1 MDSVFRAA
9 GMAEV
14 LPDRD
19 AETSSPSHKVC
30 GNVRAM
36 IRWFEH
42 RQVYAPNRTLETNGS
57 LVGRSFDEV
66 WLTAS
71 GGVKLHGWFFPANSG
86 SARADLVLLLLHG
99 NAGNISHRL
108 HFYEAWLE
116 LGVNVF
122 TFDYRGFGRSEGK
135 PGEEG
140 TYQDAQAAAQWL
152 VKKGFAAN
160 RIVALGKS
168 LGGGVASELALREPL
183 GGLILQ
189 STFTSIP
196 DIGSELFPWLPVRWL
211 HRIKYDTVHKLP
223 LIKVPVMVAH
233 GRGDDLIGF
242 HHAERNFKAAN
253 EPKLLWEIHGDHT
266 STIEDGREQYLAGL
280 EKFFHGYVTSAPSS
294 RQ

>member
-9 GMAEV
+9 GIAQV

-42 RQVYAPNRTLETNGS
+42 RQVYAPKRTLETNGS

-71 GGVKLHGWFFPANSG
+71 DGVKLHGWFFPANSG
-86 SARADLVLLLLHG
+86 SARTDVALLLLHG

-140 TYQDAQAAAQWL
+140 TYRDAQAAAHWL
-152 VKKGFAAN
+152 VKRGFAAN

-196 DIGSELFPWLPVRWL
+196 DIGSELFFNVSWCATLSRMRQFRV
-211 HRIKYDTVHKLP
+211 
-223 LIKVPVMVAH
+223 
-233 GRGDDLIGF
+233 
-242 HHAERNFKAAN
+242 
-253 EPKLLWEIHGDHT
+253 
-266 STIEDGREQYLAGL
+266 GL
-280 EKFFHGYVTSAPSS
+280 
-294 RQ
+294 

>member
-1 MDSVFRAA
+1 
-9 GMAEV
+9 
-14 LPDRD
+14 
-19 AETSSPSHKVC
+19 
-30 GNVRAM
+30 M

-42 RQVYAPNRTLETNGS
+42 RQVYAPKKTLETNGS
-57 LVGRSFDEV
+57 LVGRTFEDV
-66 WLTAS
+66 WLTT
-71 GGVKLHGWFFPANSG
+71 GDGLKLHGWFFPANPD
-86 SARADLVLLLLHG
+86 AKRADWVLLLLHG

-108 HFYEAWLE
+108 HFYAAWLE

-152 VKKGFAAN
+152 VGKGFAPN

-211 HRIKYDTVHKLP
+211 HRIKYDTVQKLP
-223 LIKVPVMVAH
+223 RVKVPVMIAH

-242 HHAERNFKAAN
+242 HHAERNFRAAN
-253 EPKLLWEIHGDHT
+253 APKFFWEIGGDHT

-280 EKFFHGYVTSAPSS
+280 EKFFREYLH
-294 RQ
+294 